1 MQLLQNGHS
10 RHVTQYLKMTSFS
23 LSQLKSKLTRFPSKA
38 LAARLTVQSI
48 MPGRQSAKSFYPKLL
63 IAQLAGEITVIVC
76 GFHGFWSRHG
86 ASKDETDTAQGQ
98 LFHYRMDGCV
108 SVSEWEMCVCVRHT
122 RIWACLQQPSPIATI
137 ENCENCAENSWTRKL
152 DGSAHCCLYSSAFSS
167 VGEIQQ
173 EAGV

>member
-48 MPGRQSAKSFYPKLL
+48 MPGRQSANSFYP
-63 IAQLAGEITVIVC
+63 QTTDSPVGRGDNCVIVC

-86 ASKDETDTAQGQ
+86 ASKDEIDTAQGQ

-122 RIWACLQQPSPIATI
+122 RIWAWLQQPSPIATTWKLWKLFW
-137 ENCENCAENSWTRKL
+137 EQLNSEAWWFCSL
-152 DGSAHCCLYSSAFSS
+152 LF
-167 VGEIQQ
+167 IQ
-173 EAGV
+173 